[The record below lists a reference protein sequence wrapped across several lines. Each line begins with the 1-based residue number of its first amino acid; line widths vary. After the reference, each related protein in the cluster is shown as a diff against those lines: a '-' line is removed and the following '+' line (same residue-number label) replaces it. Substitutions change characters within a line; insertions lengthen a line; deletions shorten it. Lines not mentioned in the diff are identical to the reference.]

1 MMKRI
6 SLLCPVDFSAVN
18 DQAAHAA
25 AALARKCGGKLEL
38 VHILPA
44 GQGDALLERTLARG
58 AEARMQDRVT
68 RLTEAGAEVSGR
80 VVAPVH
86 GEKLMEGITRLTR
99 ESGADLLV
107 VSTGGRSGGGRWFM
121 GSIATALAQESPVP
135 VLIVKDA
142 ATLITWA
149 DGAGPALHV
158 TAPLELDD
166 SSGRLLR
173 AAAGLGFADRATIS
187 VVHVRQFIPANLGDP
202 MLYGMPIAMPMPVIS
217 EDDAEAALRRMTD
230 KALPGVNVHVQAD
243 AVGLDPAAVLREILG
258 QEKAGL
264 LVLGAHHRTGLE
276 RFFSGSVSEPL
287 LSAVQMNVLCIP
299 LRDAAAEDEKGATGK
314 KESAPEAQVDAEPAA
329 DQPVLCATDFTFLG
343 DDALRAG
350 RALALRLGMSW
361 RVAHVLEPLSPV
373 DSEESAELV
382 RDGAQARL
390 KRASEGSVI
399 APTALTVIER
409 EPGEPVASAIIK
421 HAAQVDAGVLV
432 VSTHGRS
439 GSPWWPLGSTS
450 IAIAESAACP
460 VLVTSDSSALHE
472 WSLRHHGLGI
482 LAGIDTDGDNQPV
495 FAWLERLA
503 RAGGCR
509 ITLASVAPAPAE
521 EKSAESA
528 VQITVSRL
536 QELAAHHLPTTPVDC
551 VGLHGATADSLLTAA
566 RENECDLLVLGTHHR
581 HGLSR
586 LLRGSVSRRVLGHSA
601 CPVLCVPLGK

>member
-6 SLLCPVDFSAVN
+6 TLLCPVDFSAVN

-44 GQGDALLERTLARG
+44 GQGDASLERTLERG
-58 AEARMQDRVT
+58 AEARMQDRVA
-68 RLTEAGAEVSGR
+68 RLCEAGAEVAGH
-80 VVAPVH
+80 VVVPSH
-86 GEKLMEGITRLTR
+86 SEKLKEGIARLAR
-99 ESGADLLV
+99 ETGADLLV

-121 GSIATALAQESPVP
+121 GSMATALAQESPVP
-135 VLIVKDA
+135 VLVVKDA

-149 DGAGPALHV
+149 DSTGPALHV
-158 TAPLELDD
+158 TVPLELDN
-166 SSGRLLR
+166 SGSRLLQVT
-173 AAAGLGFADRATIS
+173 AGLGFAERATVS
-187 VVHVRQFIPANLGDP
+187 VLHVRQFIPANLGDP

-217 EDDAEAALRRMTD
+217 EEDAEAALRRMTE
-230 KALPGVNVHVQAD
+230 KALPGVNVHLQAD
-243 AVGLDPAAVLREILG
+243 AVGLDPAAVLQDILG

-287 LSAVQMNVLCIP
+287 VAAVQMNVLCVP
-299 LRDAAAEDEKGATGK
+299 LHDAAG
-314 KESAPEAQVDAEPAA
+314 AEPAEA
-329 DQPVLCATDFTFLG
+329 ENVSAGVPGSSSDEESDQPVLCATDFTFLG

-350 RALALRLGMSW
+350 RAVALRLGLPW

-373 DSEESAELV
+373 DSDEAVALV
-382 RDGAQARL
+382 REGAHARL

-409 EPGEPVASAIIK
+409 EPGEPVASAITK
-421 HAAQVDAGVLV
+421 HAAQVGAGVLV

-460 VLVTSDSSALHE
+460 VLVTSDSSSLHE

-482 LAGIDTDGDNQPV
+482 LAGIDTDGDNGPV

-509 ITLASVAPAPAE
+509 ITLASVAPAPTE
-521 EKSAESA
+521 EISAESA
-528 VQITVSRL
+528 VKVTVSRL
-536 QELAAHHLPTTPVDC
+536 QELASHHLPTTPVDC

-601 CPVLCVPLGK
+601 CPVLCIPLGK